1 MRSRSM
7 VMPTPPPEGSSAP
20 SVTAVTD
27 VAEIGDDGAWLDRLI
42 AMTSE
47 REAVSGPLSV
57 DTLLGIARPFS
68 ESAESKSPGSASLA
82 IERLR
87 LPAVAARQAGD
98 DGTLDA
104 LAASLSAQG
113 MLQPIIVRPCE
124 DGFEVVAGSR

>member
-1 MRSRSM
+1 M

-47 REAVSGPLSV
+47 REAVSRRLSV

-82 IERLR
+82 IERLK
-87 LPAVAARQAGD
+87 LPAVFLQSYPGTVSRRRGRPLSTTHRQ
-98 DGTLDA
+98 
-104 LAASLSAQG
+104 
-113 MLQPIIVRPCE
+113 CE
-124 DGFEVVAGSR
+124 S